1 MDSLKYYI
9 NLSDYNINEFNNQ
22 FFMIYLIIGLLLF
35 FGFLTFF
42 KDKNSEQNNN
52 KEFLNYLEEMS
63 YNKNLL
69 EKCRKILFPNK
80 GETVTILSGKWKD
93 LIGHITKYDDNENQ
107 YNIKIFKSDNL
118 NTNLVP
124 KRRISRKRSDFIVN
138 SGI

>member
-52 KEFLNYLEEMS
+52 KEFLNYLEEIS

-93 LIGHITKYDDNENQ
+93 LIGHITKYNDNENQ